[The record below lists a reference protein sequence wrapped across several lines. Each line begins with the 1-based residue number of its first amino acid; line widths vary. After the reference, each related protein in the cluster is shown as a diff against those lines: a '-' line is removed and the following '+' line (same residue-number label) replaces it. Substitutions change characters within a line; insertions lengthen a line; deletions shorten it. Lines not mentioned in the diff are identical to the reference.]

1 MNYYEIFRE
10 CFPQLRLSEKQF
22 ISLSGFEQCRL
33 FTCGN
38 GYALVSGNK
47 LRLICV
53 PPQEQK
59 KGTGTEL
66 LRLAE
71 DHVRNQGFTRMEIGD
86 TGSGLFIGAV
96 EESVPFFE
104 KHGYSFGERIAE
116 MSSGRNELLLNPAD
130 IPGVS
135 FEIRQADERVRNAV
149 KKVDPEWVQYFT
161 DGEVMCAVCGENIAA
176 FCILEEDVFCVLSDE
191 TSRMGSIGC
200 VGTVPEFRRRR
211 IGLEMVKRASAE
223 LLERGSDRIFI
234 HYTGVYDWYAKLG
247 YHTDLWLRL
256 GGKEL

>member
-10 CFPQLRLSEKQF
+10 CFPQLRLSENQF
-22 ISLSGFEQCRL
+22 MSLSEFEQCRL

-38 GYALVSGNK
+38 GYALVNGNR

-71 DHVRNQGFTRMEIGD
+71 EYVRNQGFTRIEAGD
-86 TGSGLFIGAV
+86 TGSGLFIGAL
-96 EESVPFFE
+96 EESVPFFG

-116 MSSGRNELLLNPAD
+116 MSGGRNELLLNPAD
-130 IPGVS
+130 TPGIS
-135 FEIRQADERVRNAV
+135 FEIRQADETVRNAV
-149 KKVDPEWVQYFT
+149 SKVDPDWVQYFT
-161 DGEVMCAVCGENIAA
+161 DGEVMCAVSNGTVAA
-176 FCILEEDVFCVLSDE
+176 FCILEKHVSCVLSGG
-191 TSRMGSIGC
+191 TSKMGSIGC
-200 VGTVPEFRRRR
+200 VGTVPEFRRRG

-223 LLERGSDRIFI
+223 LLERGSERIFI
-234 HYTGVYDWYAKLG
+234 HYTGVYGWYAKLG
-247 YHTDLWLRL
+247 YHTDLWLRP
-256 GGKEL
+256 GEKEL

>member
-10 CFPQLRLSEKQF
+10 CFPQLRLSEDQF
-22 ISLSGFEQCRL
+22 MSLSELEQCWL

-38 GYALVSGNK
+38 GYALVNGNR

-59 KGTGTEL
+59 KGTGTKL

-71 DHVRNQGFTRMEIGD
+71 EYVRDQGFTQIEVGD

-96 EESVPFFE
+96 EESAPFFK
-104 KHGYSFGERIAE
+104 KHGYSLGERIAE
-116 MSSGRNELLLNPAD
+116 MSGGRNELLLNPAD
-130 IPGVS
+130 IPGIS
-135 FEIRQADERVRNAV
+135 FEILQADKTVRHAV
-149 KKVDPEWVQYFT
+149 SKVDPDWVQYFA
-161 DGEVMCAVCGENIAA
+161 DGEVMCAVSGGNIAA
-176 FCILEEDVFCVLSDE
+176 FCILEEDVSCVLSDE

-200 VGTVPEFRRRR
+200 VGTVSEFRRRG
-211 IGLEMVKRASAE
+211 IGLEMVKRASIE
-223 LLERGSDRIFI
+223 LIERGSDRIFI

-256 GGKEL
+256 GEKEL